1 MLTRDLKPIHIN
13 LPSTIVKQ
21 LDDVAA
27 VLFQTRSDVIR
38 RAISNHL
45 QLGARHEVA
54 HAKLSEAEV
63 HKHYKDWTKIVGSG
77 A

>member
-1 MLTRDLKPIHIN
+1 MPELKPIHIN
-13 LPSTIVKQ
+13 LPTMVVKQ

-27 VLFQTRSDVIR
+27 VLSQTRSDVIR

-54 HAKLSEAEV
+54 HAQMSEAEV
-63 HKHYKDWTKIVGSG
+63 HRHYKEWAKIVGL
-77 A
+77 AA